1 MFKSDATMKL
11 KIFELNPV
19 QVNCYLLW
27 DDTGEALLIDCGAWF
42 PYEKEN
48 IKQFVADNNL
58 AIKHHL
64 NTHLHFDHIFG
75 NSFVEETFG
84 VKAEANDADWPWAEN
99 IGERVARFGIK
110 YEGVVP
116 PLGRV
121 LNDGD
126 EITFGN
132 QHIKA
137 IAVPGHSPGSLA
149 FYLPEHRVLFSGDAL
164 FQYSIG
170 RTDFPDSNHR
180 QLIMAIREKLFAL
193 PDDTVVYPGHGNKTT
208 IGFEK
213 RNNTFL
219 I

>member
-1 MFKSDATMKL
+1 MKL

-48 IKQFVADNNL
+48 IKQFVADNGL
-58 AIKHHL
+58 TIKHHL

-75 NSFVEETFG
+75 NSFIEETFG
-84 VKAEANDADWPWAEN
+84 VKTEANDADWPWAEN
-99 IGERVARFGIK
+99 IAERVARFGIK

-126 EITFGN
+126 EIFFGN
-132 QHIKA
+132 QCLKA

-180 QLIMAIREKLFAL
+180 ALIYAIREKLFAL

-213 RNNTFL
+213 ISNMYL
-219 I
+219 K